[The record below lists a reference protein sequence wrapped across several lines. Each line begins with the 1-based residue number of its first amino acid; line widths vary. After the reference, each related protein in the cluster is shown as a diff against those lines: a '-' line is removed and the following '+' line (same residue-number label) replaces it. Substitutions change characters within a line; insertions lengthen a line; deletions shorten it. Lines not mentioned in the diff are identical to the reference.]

1 MKKSIIVIARELI
14 PLVIAQE
21 LSSKSFFICQRRR
34 DAVAG
39 DWGLFSRKCA
49 DGLTVV
55 SRDLEY
61 IAIGAKRFGSL
72 SGAVRAAK
80 KMIIDRENEYF
91 GDY

>member
-1 MKKSIIVIARELI
+1 MRRFIVIAREI
-14 PLVIAQE
+14 APIVIAQE

-61 IAIGAKRFGSL
+61 IAIGAKRYRSL
-72 SGAVRAAK
+72 TGAMMVAK
-80 KMIIDRENEYF
+80 KKIVDGEYEYF

>member
-1 MKKSIIVIARELI
+1 MGRIIVIAREI
-14 PLVIAQE
+14 APIVIAQE
-21 LSSKSFFICQRRR
+21 LNSGGFFICERKK
-34 DAVAG
+34 DAAAN
-39 DWGLFSRKCA
+39 DWNLFSRKCA

-61 IAIGAKRFGSL
+61 VSIGAKKYRSL

>member
-1 MKKSIIVIARELI
+1 MRRFIVIAREI
-14 PLVIAQE
+14 APIVIAQE
-21 LSSKSFFICQRRR
+21 LNGKSFFICQRVK
-34 DAVAG
+34 DASAG